1 MEKKE
6 KEKEL
11 KVRFPENMMGGAYS
25 NHMIVLHT
33 KEEFIMD
40 FIMASPPAGTV
51 TARVISSPGH
61 VKRIINALQDNVKKY
76 EEKFGEI
83 KEAKAPQGF
92 IAPEVKPA

>member
-1 MEKKE
+1 MEKKG
-6 KEKEL
+6 KEI
-11 KVRFPENMMGGAYS
+11 KVRFPEKLMGGSYA

-33 KEEFIMD
+33 REEFIMD

-51 TARVISSPGH
+51 TARVITSPGH
-61 VKRIINALQDNVKKY
+61 IKRIIGALQDNVKKY

>member
-1 MEKKE
+1 MEK

-11 KVRFPENMMGGAYS
+11 KVRFPEKIMGGAYA

-61 VKRIINALQDNVKKY
+61 IKRIIKALQDNVKKY
-76 EEKFGEI
+76 EEKYGEI
-83 KEAKAPQGF
+83 KAAQPPKGF
-92 IAPEVKPA
+92 VAPEVKPA

>member
-1 MEKKE
+1 MKE
-6 KEKEL
+6 NKQEI
-11 KVRFPENMMGGAYS
+11 KVRFPEKIMGGSYA

-51 TARVISSPGH
+51 TARVITSPGH
-61 VKRIINALQDNVKKY
+61 MKRIINALQDNVKKY

-83 KEAKAPQGF
+83 IEAKPPQGF

>member
-1 MEKKE
+1 MEKNKQE
-6 KEKEL
+6 I
-11 KVRFPENMMGGAYS
+11 KVRFPEKLMGGTYA

-51 TARVISSPGH
+51 TARVITSPGH
-61 VKRIINALQDNVKKY
+61 IKRIIKALQDNVKKY
-76 EEKFGEI
+76 EDKFGEI
-83 KEAKAPQGF
+83 KEAQPPKGF

>member
-1 MEKKE
+1 MKE
-6 KEKEL
+6 NKQEI
-11 KVRFPENMMGGAYS
+11 KVRFPEKVMGGVYA

-51 TARVISSPGH
+51 TARVITSPGH
-61 VKRIINALQDNVKKY
+61 TKRIINALQENVKKY

-83 KEAKAPQGF
+83 VESKPPQGF